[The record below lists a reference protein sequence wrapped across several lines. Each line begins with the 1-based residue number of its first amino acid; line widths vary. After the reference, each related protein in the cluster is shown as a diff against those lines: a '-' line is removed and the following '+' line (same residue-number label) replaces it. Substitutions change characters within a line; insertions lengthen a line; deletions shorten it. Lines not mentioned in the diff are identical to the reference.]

1 MTCMLKYL
9 GKQALISAIS
19 FEIHQ
24 KMDGDMDAYE
34 TASGYTRG
42 HCLKIFITKCCKKIW
57 NLSPLLTLE
66 HFIHLLLCFPR

>member
-1 MTCMLKYL
+1 MTCILKYL
-9 GKQALISAIS
+9 GKHALMSAIS

-42 HCLKIFITKCCKKIW
+42 HCLKTFITKCCKK
-57 NLSPLLTLE
+57 NMESLPSLNSRTLYPPP
-66 HFIHLLLCFPR
+66 CFPL